1 MTILDKPRDQE
12 RGEDPQRERT
22 YAPRFG
28 SSAMQTA
35 LNLGPLASLPG
46 SWKGKGFSVMW
57 RPQNFA
63 AEINDPPLPLGSE
76 IKRYLMLNKT
86 AESFDFHV
94 VPGQVP
100 NRGLQQGPPQA
111 PAGTTQQEDINLYGL
126 HYLQRVSDDDK
137 KGFLDAGQA
146 LHLEP
151 GLFMYVPANDNSFAP
166 GFLSEPT
173 IVRMGSIP
181 HGVNVLMQGPA
192 PSATPVDGPPNIPDT
207 YPIPTMPVTATGPLV
222 PPPGGANVV
231 GLGIQPFQTETT
243 PPASVNNE
251 HVVPEQ
257 RISNDVL
264 PTPAAAG
271 GAVQSNGP
279 YPDRFQAIINNPN
292 SLLQDHIA
300 HQEILGTITID
311 MSTDAVNPGIS
322 QIPFLGIAY
331 NPTQPSSFGTPPRDL
346 RPYQGST
353 TNNCYVLSASATF
366 WLEWVKAPGEPHH
379 YHNHHLFGLDGDH
392 GPLRHLDP
400 YLGEPTYLQLQYS
413 QTVIL
418 VFNQVFWPHITVAT
432 MHLSNG

>member
-1 MTILDKPRDQE
+1 MSILDEPRDQE
-12 RGEDPQRERT
+12 RRDELQRERT

-46 SWKGKGFSVMW
+46 SWRGKGFSVMW

-63 AEINDPPLPLGSE
+63 AEVNDPPLAPNVQK

-86 AESFDFHV
+86 SESFDFHV
-94 VPGQVP
+94 IPGQVP

-111 PAGTTQQEDINLYGL
+111 PAGTTKQEDINLYGL

-166 GFLSEPT
+166 GFQSEPT

-181 HGVNVLMQGPA
+181 HGVNVLMQGTA

-207 YPIPTMPVTATGPLV
+207 YPIPTMPMTATLPLT
-222 PPPGGANVV
+222 PPVGGSNVV
-231 GLGIQPFQTETT
+231 GLGIQPFQTELN
-243 PPASVNNE
+243 ASANNE

-264 PTPAAAG
+264 PTPATAG

-279 YPDRFQAIINNPN
+279 YPNEFQAIINNPN

-300 HQEILGTITID
+300 HQDILGTITID
-311 MSTDAVNPGIS
+311 MSTNAVSPGIS
-322 QIPFLGIAY
+322 QIPFLGVAD
-331 NPTQPSSFGTPPRDL
+331 NNGVSFKD
-346 RPYQGST
+346 ST

-379 YHNHHLFGLDGDH
+379 YHNHHLFGLNGDH
-392 GPLRHLDP
+392 GPLGHLDP
-400 YLGEPTYLQLQYS
+400 YLGQPTYLQLQYS

-418 VFNQVFWPHITVAT
+418 VFNQVLWPHITVAT

>member
-1 MTILDKPRDQE
+1 MTILDKPRGQE
-12 RGEDPQRERT
+12 RGEEPQRERT

-63 AEINDPPLPLGSE
+63 AEVNDPPLPPASE

-94 VPGQVP
+94 IPGQVP

-166 GFLSEPT
+166 GFVSEPT

-192 PSATPVDGPPNIPDT
+192 PSATPVDGPPNIPDM
-207 YPIPTMPVTATGPLV
+207 YPNPTMPMTETGPLT
-222 PPPGGANVV
+222 PTPGGTDAV
-231 GLGIQPFQTETT
+231 GLGIQPFQTELG
-243 PPASVNNE
+243 ASLNNE

-279 YPDRFQAIINNPN
+279 YPDSFQGIINNPN
-292 SLLQDHIA
+292 SVLQDHIA

-311 MSTDAVNPGIS
+311 MSTDAVNPQLANLQRFAVGIS
-322 QIPFLGIAY
+322 QIPFLGVADNNGVSY
-331 NPTQPSSFGTPPRDL
+331 KD
-346 RPYQGST
+346 ST
-353 TNNCYVLSASATF
+353 TNNCYVLKASATF

-379 YHNHHLFGLDGDH
+379 YHNHHLFGLDGNH
-392 GPLRHLDP
+392 GPLHHLDP

-418 VFNQVFWPHITVAT
+418 VFNKVLWPHITVAT